1 MRWGPALIV
10 IAALAACGG
19 GAPNPYPES
28 AHRQFVAGC
37 GGGDVCVCTWDA
49 ITRKLTYEEYQDAM
63 TRFRER
69 GLMDT
74 RITHA
79 RTQCVEHHHA

>member
-1 MRWGPALIV
+1 MRWAPMMIA
-10 IAALAACGG
+10 IAALAACSG

-37 GGGDVCVCTWDA
+37 GGGEVCTCTWDQ
-49 ITRKLTYEEYQDAM
+49 ITRRMTYDDYTVAM
-63 TRFRER
+63 TRFRR
-69 GLMDT
+69 DGLMDT